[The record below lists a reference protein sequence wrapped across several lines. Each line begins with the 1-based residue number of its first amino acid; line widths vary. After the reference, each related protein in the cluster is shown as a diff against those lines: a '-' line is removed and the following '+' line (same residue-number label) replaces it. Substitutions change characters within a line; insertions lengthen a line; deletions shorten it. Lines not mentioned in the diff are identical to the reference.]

1 LQYATEQRALV
12 AVDGIKKE
20 LAGPILNANEQNIE
34 QIKEQDMLLGRLANG
49 YQDLSLEQKAI
60 LEVGK
65 LTLNLSDDELE
76 KLREEV
82 KLVEESTVKRLEN
95 VRAIERAT
103 KLLELKNR
111 MELAGILDSKQEL
124 QKRLEQEGLS
134 GDALTQRMEAELQ
147 VEEAE
152 RLKEQLTG
160 IAQSIGDSFG
170 KAFKGVITG
179 ASSIQEA
186 LAGAFRS
193 IADSFADMVSQMISQ
208 WMRGQVIGLF
218 QNLLPGF
225 GASGGG
231 LGSAASNLAQY
242 APIPSVVPGFANGGV
257 VTGPTLGLVGEGRYN
272 EAIVPLPNGKSIP
285 VDLGG
290 AAGGNAAPI
299 STNIVV
305 NVKNGQAESQ
315 MTGNQGNQLARELEG
330 AVRQVILKETR
341 PGGLIPS
348 SR

>member
-1 LQYATEQRALV
+1 
-12 AVDGIKKE
+12 
-20 LAGPILNANEQNIE
+20 
-34 QIKEQDMLLGRLANG
+34 
-49 YQDLSLEQKAI
+49 LSLEQKAI
-60 LEVGK
+60 LEVRK

-76 KLREEV
+76 NLREEV

-95 VRAIERAT
+95 ARAIERAT

-111 MELAGILDSKQEL
+111 MELAGILDPKQEL

-170 KAFKGVITG
+170 EAFKGVITG

-231 LGSAASNLAQY
+231 LGALLVTWRSTPRFLLLCQALPTEASLLAPRW
-242 APIPSVVPGFANGGV
+242 A
-257 VTGPTLGLVGEGRYN
+257 L
-272 EAIVPLPNGKSIP
+272 
-285 VDLGG
+285 
-290 AAGGNAAPI
+290 
-299 STNIVV
+299 
-305 NVKNGQAESQ
+305 
-315 MTGNQGNQLARELEG
+315 
-330 AVRQVILKETR
+330 
-341 PGGLIPS
+341 
-348 SR
+348 